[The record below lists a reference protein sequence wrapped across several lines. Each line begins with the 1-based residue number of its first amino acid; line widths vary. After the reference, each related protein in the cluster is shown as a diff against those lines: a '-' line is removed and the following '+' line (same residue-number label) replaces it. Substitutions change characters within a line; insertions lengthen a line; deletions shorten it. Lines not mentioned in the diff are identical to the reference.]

1 MENRFGAVGAIK
13 SPHVDL
19 GAINGEQ
26 ACALAAHL
34 RAQSPGFQAVCLGR
48 LQSQNRSPSFFDE
61 QRLEESISRKL

>member
-34 RAQSPGFQAVCLGR
+34 RAQSPGFQAVFVWAVFKAR
-48 LQSQNRSPSFFDE
+48 IDHQASMP
-61 QRLEESISRKL
+61 RKGWKSL